1 MKKISVYTLAFIVIA
16 LSLAYACTP
25 GAAPESGLKENPGL
39 AAPVPQKVS
48 TETEWEKTIAN
59 AKKEGVIVLY
69 GATGISQAR
78 DPFVKV
84 IKEKFGITLD
94 VTVAQGPQLT
104 TKLINERKAGL
115 YLPDV
120 YMGGTQ
126 SMAISLIPQK
136 MLEPIEP
143 YLILPEVKD
152 PSAWF
157 LGKLPIWDKERQVL
171 ASLAN
176 ITSFIAI
183 NVNMVK
189 PEELTSFRDLLKPKF
204 KGMIIMTDP
213 TQPGS
218 NWFQSANLLMG
229 TDFIREYLNQDI
241 VLTRE
246 IRIVTD
252 SLTRGKY
259 AVGIGINA
267 GGIKAAARDGAP
279 INLLPVFKEGTV
291 VVVGAGNVAVMN
303 NRPHPNAA
311 KVFVNWVLSKEG
323 QTILSKATAQ
333 ASRRLDVPTEHL
345 DPWMVPDAKMKY
357 LWETDEDYMKAQEK
371 NFELAKELFSP
382 LLK

>member
-1 MKKISVYTLAFIVIA
+1 MKGIFIYIFAIIVIF
-16 LSLAYACTP
+16 LSFAYACTP
-25 GAAPESGLKENPGL
+25 RAAPETGLKENTGL
-39 AAPVPQKVS
+39 ATPVTQKIS
-48 TETEWEKTIAN
+48 LETEWEKTIAN

-104 TKLINERKAGL
+104 TKLENERRAGL
-115 YLPDV
+115 YLPDI

-136 MLEPIEP
+136 MLEPLEP

-152 PSAWF
+152 PSMWF
-157 LGKLPIWDKERQVL
+157 LGTLPIWDNERQVL

-176 ITSFIAI
+176 ITSFIAY
-183 NVNMVK
+183 NKNMVK
-189 PEELTSFRDLLKPKF
+189 SEELTSFRDLLKPKF

-229 TDFIREYLNQDI
+229 TDFIREFLNQDI

-246 IRIVTD
+246 IRVITD
-252 SLTRGKY
+252 SLARGKY
-259 AVGIGINA
+259 GVGVGINA
-267 GGIKAAARDGAP
+267 GGIKAAEQDGAP
-279 INLLPVFKEGTV
+279 ISILPVFKEGTV
-291 VVVGAGNVAVMN
+291 VVVGAGNLAVMN

-323 QTILSKATAQ
+323 QTILSKAAAQ
-333 ASRRLDVPTEHL
+333 ASRRLDVPTDHL
-345 DPWMVPDAKMKY
+345 DPWMVPNPKMKY
-357 LWETDEDYMKAQEK
+357 LWETDEDYMKAQPRQ
-371 NFELAKELFSP
+371 FELARELFSP